1 MLTRLLVGLV
11 DFSRRNALAV
21 LLAGVLL
28 AVLSGWIVSQRL
40 GVTTDTDLMF
50 ADTLPWR
57 QNAIA
62 MKRDFPQ
69 FQDLLVAVVDGRTPE
84 EVDATAAALARAAA
98 TDTGHFRSVHRPDA
112 LPFLQKNGLL
122 LLDADQLARLLDQT
136 IDAQP
141 FLGKLAADP
150 STRGLIDAL
159 SLLGTGVTK
168 GDVDLTPYD
177 SAMRAFHRSMSDA
190 LDGKP
195 RPLSWQSLLGAGL
208 DDLAG
213 AYRFVLLQP
222 KLDHDVLEP
231 GGAATTAVRGLIAEL
246 PFVRSG
252 DVRVRLTGQVA
263 LADEEFSTVAEGA
276 VEGMIASTIVIAFLL
291 FLAVRSWRLILPI
304 LATLGLGLVLT
315 FLFAALAIGKLN
327 LVSVGF
333 GVLFIGLAD
342 DFADQF
348 ALRFRE
354 HYLATADR
362 AEAMS
367 RTAATAG
374 GQILFAALTTA
385 AGFLAFVP
393 TEFAGVSELGLIAG
407 VGMLVAFVCNLTFL
421 PAAITLCKPP
431 GETSDVGFSWGP
443 TLDAMV
449 ARLRWPIVAVFAI
462 GGIAGASSITHLAFE
477 SDPLLTKNPNTEAM
491 RTLRDLIRNP
501 VTNPYIVDAMAA
513 NAADA
518 AVIAARLKALPAV
531 GSVLSINDFVP
542 RDQGEKLALI
552 ADAGAILTPT
562 LGALPV
568 SSSVPSSR
576 APAFERATPQDIRM
590 AATAALARIEP
601 ALAKLPADHPMAD
614 IAGDLRRLEQAPDD
628 VLRATDAALTRFLP
642 DQLARLR
649 LALSAEPISLAH
661 LPADLRRDWVLPDGR
676 ARVRAAASPEALAE
690 IGLEGF
696 VAQIRTVTPD
706 ATGSAVTITSASTTI
721 VGAFRSAAIYAVI
734 MITVILIIALRRA
747 LDVVLVLAPL
757 LLSAMLTLLIMIL
770 VPLPLN
776 FANIIALPLLLGV
789 GVSFNV
795 YTVMNWRSGMTNP
808 LGSATTKAIV
818 YSALTTAMAFG
829 SVALSAHPGTA
840 SFGVLLILSLT
851 CSLIGSLVFLPALLV
866 CVGRPRT

>member
-21 LLAGVLL
+21 LLSGAIV
-28 AVLSGWIVSQRL
+28 AIFSGWYVSQNL

-57 QNAIA
+57 RNAIA
-62 MKRDFPQ
+62 MQRDFPQ
-69 FQDLLVAVVDGRTPE
+69 FQDILVAVVDGRTPE
-84 EVDATAAALARAAA
+84 EVDSTAAALARAAS
-98 TDTGHFRSVHRPDA
+98 TDSGHFRSVRRPDA

-122 LLDADQLARLLDQT
+122 FLDPDQLTRLLDQT

-150 STRGLIDAL
+150 SARGLIGAL

-168 GDVDLTPYD
+168 NDVDLTPYD
-177 SAMRAFHRSMSDA
+177 SAMRSFHRAMADA

-231 GGAATTAVRGLIAEL
+231 GGAATATLRTLIAEL
-246 PFVRSG
+246 PFVKSG

-263 LADEEFSTVAEGA
+263 LSDEEFSTVAEGA

-304 LATLGLGLVLT
+304 LATLGLGLILT

-348 ALRFRE
+348 AVRFRE
-354 HYLATADR
+354 HYRETSDR
-362 AEAMS
+362 AEAMT

-393 TEFAGVSELGLIAG
+393 TDFAGVSELGLIAG
-407 VGMLVAFVCNLTFL
+407 AGMLIAFVCNLTFL

-443 TLDAMV
+443 TLDALV
-449 ARLRWPIVAVFAI
+449 ARLRWPIVLVFAL
-462 GGIAGASSITHLAFE
+462 GGIAGAASITHLRFE
-477 SDPLLTKNPNTEAM
+477 SDPLVTKNPNTEAM

-501 VTNPYIVDAMAA
+501 VTNPYIIDTMAA
-513 NAADA
+513 SAAEA
-518 AVIAARLKALPAV
+518 AVIAARLKALPSV
-531 GSVLSINDFVP
+531 GGVLSIATFVP
-542 RDQGEKLALI
+542 GGQGEKLALI
-552 ADAGAILTPT
+552 ADANAILAPT
-562 LGALPV
+562 LGTHPV
-568 SSSVPSSR
+568 AASGLAA
-576 APAFERATPQDIRM
+576 APPTPDQIRL
-590 AATAALARIEP
+590 AATSALAQIDP

-614 IAGDLRRLEQAPDD
+614 IAGDLRRLDQASD
-628 VLRATDAALTRFLP
+628 ATIMAMDSALTRFLP
-642 DQLARLR
+642 EQLARLK
-649 LALSAEPISLAH
+649 LALSAEPVTLDD
-661 LPADLRRDWVLPDGR
+661 LPADLSRDWVLPDGR
-676 ARVRAAASPEALAE
+676 ARVRVAARPEALAE

-696 VAQIRTVTPD
+696 VAQVRTIAPD
-706 ATGSAVTITSASTTI
+706 ATGPAVTITSASNTI
-721 VGAFRSAAIYAVI
+721 VGAFRSAAIYALF
-734 MITVILIIALRRA
+734 MITVILVLALRRT
-747 LDVVLVLAPL
+747 LDVVLVLSPL
-757 LLSAMLTLLIMIL
+757 LLSAMLTLLIAIL

-795 YTVMNWRSGMTNP
+795 YTVMNWRDGMTNP
-808 LGSATTKAIV
+808 LATATTKAIV

-851 CSLIGSLVFLPALLV
+851 CSLIASLVFLPALLV
-866 CVGRPRT
+866 CVGRPRP